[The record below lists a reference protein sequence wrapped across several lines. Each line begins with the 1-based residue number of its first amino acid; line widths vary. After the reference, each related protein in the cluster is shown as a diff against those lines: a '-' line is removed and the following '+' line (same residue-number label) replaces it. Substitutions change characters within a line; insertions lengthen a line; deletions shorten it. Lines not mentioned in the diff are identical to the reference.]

1 MPDDVNEVVEE
12 TQVGATSTQSETQT
26 QDDRQRQTNAAEQRK
41 RNDAEYNWAEMR
53 RIERELKQQNEELKK
68 QLSQVN
74 KPLQAEDDEIGVKDE
89 DLVEGKHLKNL
100 HKEIRQLRSELKQ
113 RESSSVED
121 RLKLHY
127 PDYAEVL
134 ANENIELL
142 NKTDPEFAE
151 TLALQTDPYKRVV
164 AAYKFLKK
172 LGTQSNATESLEKK
186 KAVENSQKPLSVQ
199 AVGKQSAVGN
209 VGMFENNLTPEMKK
223 QFWKDMQTAMKSG

>member
-1 MPDDVNEVVEE
+1 MSTEVNEVVEE
-12 TQVGATSTQSETQT
+12 TQEAITSAESEQQV
-26 QDDRQRQTNAAEQRK
+26 QDDRQKETQAAEQRK

-53 RIERELKQQNEELKK
+53 RIERELKQQNEDLRK

-74 KPLQAEDDEIGVKDE
+74 KPLQAEEDDLGVKDE

-100 HKEIRQLRSELKQ
+100 YKEIKHLKSELKQ
-113 RESSSVED
+113 RESTSVED

-134 ANENIELL
+134 ANENIELI

-151 TLALQTDPYKRVV
+151 TLALQQDPYKRVV
-164 AAYKFLKK
+164 AAYKFLKR
-172 LGTQSNATESLEKK
+172 LGIQSNATETIEKK
-186 KAVENSQKPLSVQ
+186 KAIENSQKPLSVQ

-223 QFWKDMQTAMKSG
+223 QFWKDMQQAMKAG